1 VKEIIILGMGA
12 TMIKCPYDVEVWAVN
27 QTYKVARK
35 VDKLFITDPRYN
47 FKNQN
52 NHNWDELNSLNI
64 PIVSLHKFPELKRF
78 VRFPYDRIV
87 ERFGIQDSEYF
98 SNTICYM
105 VAYALYKGY
114 KKIRLYG
121 VDLATSTEYILEK
134 GGVEF
139 WLGIAIGMGVKVE
152 NTKGSMVLKTP
163 NGVPYGHKY
172 SVNMKE
178 VDPYDLCKGNT
189 KSGG

>member
-1 VKEIIILGMGA
+1 MKEIIILGMGA

-47 FKNQN
+47 FKN
-52 NHNWDELNSLNI
+52 
-64 PIVSLHKFPELKRF
+64 